1 MSVPRPNA
9 REAALWLLYGVDVAN
24 EWDDIDIDRWYSTVH
39 DLDEEV
45 VDYWPQV
52 EDLVSGVIE
61 RRPELDERIQAVSPR
76 WRLERMATIDRNI
89 LRVGAWELFYSETS
103 PLVVINEC
111 IELGKSYGEEKTPAF
126 VNGLLDQLCTDHDI
140 EIS

>member
-1 MSVPRPNA
+1 MSVPRPKA
-9 REAALWLLYGVDVAN
+9 REAALWLLYGIDVAN

-103 PLVVINEC
+103 PLVVINAC
-111 IELGKSYGEEKTPAF
+111 IELGKTYGEEKTPAF